1 MSELWLLVDGLLQN
15 THVHQPFL
23 VLNVRF
29 NALLV
34 SLEVVVYSLN
44 LVVEVCFA
52 WFQTQISHLHP
63 PPTQIIIRN
72 TLTMLTL

>member
-52 WFQTQISHLHP
+52 
-63 PPTQIIIRN
+63 
-72 TLTMLTL
+72 